1 MKAASPSLDD
11 ILAAVTKTEARSR
24 PDVELEPDQRAQCA
38 CPEILVKLKGIL
50 TQAIDIDRLDIDR
63 LFEEVKM
70 ALRGDDVDAADA
82 PKVGKCAQIVA
93 KLLKGRPF
101 SCSDN
106 GAGGTG
112 GSGGSE
118 GVDGSDTAKVRAT
131 LRLASKPNV
140 EMPDGSEVCG
150 TCGAVVGRHLVP
162 GSEIAGEDDEGLE
175 GLAAVGK
182 GALHDGQYGD
192 NATGTLPGTTGYAAE
207 DDMSFKFPE
216 AEAMRQAKAA
226 RHGPPVSARSAAG
239 MMERPLGGPETRA
252 KRAHVE
258 AKEAPPVAKSAR
270 VEERRQREADGQL
283 LANGGVGG
291 GATGGAEG
299 AGGMAA
305 AQGGDSTA
313 VSSYLCKWAPSV
325 VEAKNM
331 TELRAEL
338 VRLGKTPVTSGSGKS
353 AKVLKLDLVEQL
365 LQFCKPKRL
374 PRAPAAGVPL
384 DIPTVDAPKR
394 EPNRPSN
401 GPNADP
407 TCPNDPGPTFL
418 AVAPQLAAPP
428 GARVSLSFGE
438 SGAED
443 DA

>member
-1 MKAASPSLDD
+1 LPFVFHTPRTDATIEKVEPNSVTYRGGTRLTLVGHNFDPADD
-11 ILAAVTKTEARSR
+11 IAVCVFS
-24 PDVELEPDQRAQCA
+24 EP
-38 CPEILVKLKGIL
+38 
-50 TQAIDIDRLDIDR
+50 
-63 LFEEVKM
+63 
-70 ALRGDDVDAADA
+70 
-82 PKVGKCAQIVA
+82 
-93 KLLKGRPF
+93 
-101 SCSDN
+101 
-106 GAGGTG
+106 
-112 GSGGSE
+112 
-118 GVDGSDTAKVRAT
+118 
-131 LRLASKPNV
+131 
-140 EMPDGSEVCG
+140 
-150 TCGAVVGRHLVP
+150 
-162 GSEIAGEDDEGLE
+162 
-175 GLAAVGK
+175 
-182 GALHDGQYGD
+182 
-192 NATGTLPGTTGYAAE
+192 GY
-207 DDMSFKFPE
+207 
-216 AEAMRQAKAA
+216 
-226 RHGPPVSARSAAG
+226 
-239 MMERPLGGPETRA
+239 
-252 KRAHVE
+252 
-258 AKEAPPVAKSAR
+258 
-270 VEERRQREADGQL
+270 
-283 LANGGVGG
+283 ANGGVGG